1 MKKLK
6 INLLISLIL
15 GFISLAILILDFIF
29 FQDVSLGSG
38 NIGFEL
44 KFIDYSF
51 FVYLIFIISIFSTIF
66 QTFIFLNKKISKAR

>member
-6 INLLISLIL
+6 INLLVSLSLGFVSLI
-15 GFISLAILILDFIF
+15 ILILDFIF

-38 NIGFEL
+38 NIVFEL

-51 FVYLIFIISIFSTIF
+51 LVYLIFIISIFSTIF
-66 QTFIFLNKKISKAR
+66 QTFVFLNKKISKVY